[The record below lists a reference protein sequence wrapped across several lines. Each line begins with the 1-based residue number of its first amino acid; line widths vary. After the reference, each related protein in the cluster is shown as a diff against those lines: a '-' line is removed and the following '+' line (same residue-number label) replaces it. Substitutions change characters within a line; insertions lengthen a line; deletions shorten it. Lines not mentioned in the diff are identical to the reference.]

1 MRVSN
6 EKKVKEIGKQMKR
19 EKLEDISDINRL
31 KVRCIMVFSV
41 EGVGLKE
48 SSQTQ

>member
-1 MRVSN
+1 
-6 EKKVKEIGKQMKR
+6 MKR
-19 EKLEDISDINRL
+19 GKLEDISDINRL
-31 KVRCIMVFSV
+31 NVRCIMVFGVQV